1 MKTIQLLVMAVLAF
15 SMNTACSSQ
24 TANNEKPSEVSVS
37 GTVEVVYFHYTR
49 RCMTCNAVES
59 VAKEAVEELA
69 NSQVNFTEYN
79 LDEEKGKE
87 KGKELGISGQ
97 ALMVIGGENKINL
110 TNEGFMNAR
119 SNPEKLKAILKE
131 KIISVM

>member
-24 TANNEKPSEVSVS
+24 TTKNEKPTEVSVS

-49 RCMTCNAVES
+49 RCMTCNAVENA
-59 VAKEAVEELA
+59 AKEAVEELA
-69 NSQVNFTEYN
+69 NSQVSFAEYN
-79 LDEEKGKE
+79 LDEENGKE
-87 KGKELGISGQ
+87 KGKELGVSGQ
-97 ALMVIGGENKINL
+97 ALMVVGGENKINL

>member
-24 TANNEKPSEVSVS
+24 TTKNEKPTEVSVS

-59 VAKEAVEELA
+59 AAKEAVEELA
-69 NSQVNFTEYN
+69 NSQVSFAEYN
-79 LDEEKGKE
+79 LDEENGKE
-87 KGKELGISGQ
+87 KGKELGVSGQ
-97 ALMVIGGENKINL
+97 ALMVVGGENKINL

>member
-1 MKTIQLLVMAVLAF
+1 
-15 SMNTACSSQ
+15 
-24 TANNEKPSEVSVS
+24 
-37 GTVEVVYFHYTR
+37 
-49 RCMTCNAVES
+49 MTCNAVES

-69 NSQVNFTEYN
+69 NSQVSFAEYN
-79 LDEEKGKE
+79 LDEENGKE
-87 KGKELGISGQ
+87 KGKELGVSGQ
-97 ALMVIGGENKINL
+97 ALMVVGGENKINL